1 MSKNPERG
9 HYFEEIEN
17 VYVMRALGYLG
28 LAGETEIKQSNDELT
43 CGSTAVNKFVALFLG
58 IKESGVPWNLH
69 RPENSSD
76 LMKTAVRISKD
87 EPGPVKP
94 KEVAKVKLEGMIQA
108 VEKTHGEEN
117 FLTVGDVAIVAK
129 VGSHVMQ
136 DVKKPESDDQ
146 LAAYIQKL
154 FMNGK
159 QEIKYTG
166 RVGGKAK
173 ITSELELDYDAA
185 TGWAR
190 KEEYQGKPA
199 WRKLLIQQ
207 RMIVKF
213 NEAAV
218 EFMSEEA
225 NAKEFAE
232 FFREKR
238 IQLVKSIKKEHKE
251 VTDQA
256 LGQILGPDLYHCAG
270 AIPLEYLLWYLMD
283 KTPIDSGVAVELILP
298 EETRIDGLENDHEN
312 SIILTPDS
320 IREMPLTN
328 ILQYMISHVHN
339 YPSESI
345 SAAHEFFQTKN
356 AQGFG
361 KHREMDIFPNR
372 RRKKRK
378 SVVVENDYSI

>member
-1 MSKNPERG
+1 MTKHPERG

-28 LAGETEIKQSNDELT
+28 LAQETEIKQSNSELT

-69 RPENSSD
+69 RPESSSD
-76 LMKTAVRISKD
+76 LMKTAVKISKD

-94 KEVAKVKLEGMIQA
+94 KEVAKVKLDGMIKA
-108 VEKTHGEEN
+108 VERTHGDET

-129 VGSHVMQ
+129 VGGHLMQ
-136 DVKKPESDDQ
+136 DVKKPENDDQ
-146 LAAYIQKL
+146 LAPYIQKL

-159 QEIKYTG
+159 QEIKNSEIQD
-166 RVGGKAK
+166 GKMK
-173 ITSELELDYDAA
+173 ITTELELDYDAA
-185 TGWAR
+185 TGWAK
-190 KEEYQGKPA
+190 KEEYQGRPA
-199 WRKLLIQQ
+199 WRKLLMQQ

-213 NEAAV
+213 NKSAV

-232 FFREKR
+232 FFRTKR

-251 VTDQA
+251 VSDEA

-283 KTPIDSGVAVELILP
+283 KTPKDSGVAVELILP
-298 EETRIDGLENDHEN
+298 QMTKVTGLELGEED
-312 SIILTPDS
+312 SIILTPDN
-320 IREMPLTN
+320 IGQMPLTN

-339 YPSESI
+339 YPVESI
-345 SAAHEFFQTKN
+345 SAAYEFFQTKN
-356 AQGFG
+356 AQGYG
-361 KHREMDIFPNR
+361 KHREIDIFPNR
-372 RRKKRK
+372 RRKPRK
-378 SVVVENDYSI
+378 AQTAHYDWVI